1 MPIHTMHQVARMTL
15 MGLALLPRVGMFG
28 QSPRVMGRAVP
39 KMWDDEAMRT
49 LEVPLA
55 NPIGSPKHA
64 RGPQLKV
71 KSCRS

>member
-1 MPIHTMHQVARMTL
+1 MTL
-15 MGLALLPRVGMFG
+15 IGFAVLPRVGTFG
-28 QSPRVMGRAVP
+28 QSPQVEGTAVP

-64 RGPQLKV
+64 PADYYYRIPVRVVYK
-71 KSCRS
+71 